1 MPDVLEQAPT
11 VMLRLFDYVEGV
23 QCWIK
28 NAAGVYLWINRGFL
42 LNYSLEGD
50 PLKVVGKTDY
60 DLSPKHLAD
69 QYVLDDQRVLA
80 GEVITDRLELVGRYD
95 HLSAWCWTTKLP
107 IHAQDGSIIG
117 TAGITRVVKEA
128 DLAGHPN
135 VSLAAT
141 LTYIREHYA
150 DSPTNADL
158 AKVASRSERSLERLF
173 VKELHMSP
181 QQYLRRVRVRL
192 SCHDL
197 VYSHDPIGAVSQ
209 KHGFCDQSHFT
220 REFREETGLTPK
232 AYRLLHQT
240 EASRG

>member
-1 MPDVLEQAPT
+1 
-11 VMLRLFDYVEGV
+11 MLKLFDYVEGV

-28 NAAGVYLWINRGFL
+28 NTDGVYQWINRGFL

-50 PLKVVGKTDY
+50 SSTVVGKTDY
-60 DLSPKHLAD
+60 DLSPKYLAD
-69 QYVLDDQRVLA
+69 QYTLDDQRVLA
-80 GEVITDRLELVGRYD
+80 GESITNRLELVGRYD

-107 IHAQDGSIIG
+107 VHAQDGSITG
-117 TAGITRVVKEA
+117 TAGITRLKKEA
-128 DLAGHPN
+128 DLFGHPN

-150 DSPTNADL
+150 DSPTNALL
-158 AKVASRSERSLERLF
+158 AKVAGRSGRSLERLF
-173 VKELHMSP
+173 LKELHMSP

-197 VYSHDPIGAVSQ
+197 VYSQESIGAVSQ

-232 AYRLLHQT
+232 AYRTLHQNAP
-240 EASRG
+240 ASVRL